1 MVRRNWQ
8 PVTISLFLVALVA
21 GFAPFGAVASL
32 DKVAGYFGHHSST
45 KTLQSVVGLSG
56 SQLGIGLAILR
67 FASLGA
73 LPLASLADRWGR
85 VSMVRRTLLVGL
97 SITACAALSPTYWF
111 FVACFALARPL
122 LTSTSTLVSVITV
135 ELSST
140 RSRIDRLV
148 IVSAGAG
155 VGAGLAAIIS
165 GLIKGPDSFRYL
177 FAIALV
183 PILFLRPLL
192 RAIPEP
198 EYRGANTSLA
208 RLGAVPRGL
217 RARVAIVGVIIFLV
231 GVISGPAGGFT
242 FVYGESVLKISP
254 IVVSLV
260 VALSA
265 LTGLLGLVLSRYC
278 AVALGRRGTIIIGT
292 VATSLMAV
300 VAYGG
305 GKVAFVV
312 GYMGGVAAG
321 GLLAPALAAIST
333 ELFPHSTRAT
343 AAGWIVVAGVVGAIV
358 GLLVFGLVGDSVHVT
373 GAGSLRP
380 AALVT
385 FLPLLPLL
393 ALLYKLPES
402 SEMELT

>member
-1 MVRRNWQ
+1 MADSLVAMVRRNWQ

-97 SITACAALSPTYWF
+97 FITACAALSPSYWF

-122 LTSTSTLVSVITV
+122 LTSTSTLVQVITV
-135 ELSST
+135 ELSTT

-177 FAIALV
+177 FAIALI
-183 PILFLRPLL
+183 PMLFLRPLL
-192 RAIPEP
+192 RPIPEP
-198 EYRGANTSLA
+198 EYR
-208 RLGAVPRGL
+208 
-217 RARVAIVGVIIFLV
+217 
-231 GVISGPAGGFT
+231 
-242 FVYGESVLKISP
+242 
-254 IVVSLV
+254 
-260 VALSA
+260 
-265 LTGLLGLVLSRYC
+265 
-278 AVALGRRGTIIIGT
+278 
-292 VATSLMAV
+292 
-300 VAYGG
+300 
-305 GKVAFVV
+305 
-312 GYMGGVAAG
+312 
-321 GLLAPALAAIST
+321 
-333 ELFPHSTRAT
+333 
-343 AAGWIVVAGVVGAIV
+343 
-358 GLLVFGLVGDSVHVT
+358 
-373 GAGSLRP
+373 
-380 AALVT
+380 
-385 FLPLLPLL
+385 
-393 ALLYKLPES
+393 
-402 SEMELT
+402 